1 MRRIDWVAWTGITLA
16 ALLAAF
22 LWWYQATAVVPKGAA
37 PVYNMDTAREQT
49 LEGYEEPADVV
60 AYVLRHIQE
69 GDYDLAVRGCAVEE
83 VAEYFS
89 LIAYLETTDEFAYA
103 DMIPSADYDDE
114 TYIDITKARM
124 AAEYIGLLEQL
135 AGQIADG
142 HELVLFDIVENVPE
156 NPDGMYYQIRTRI
169 CEILGCRNVA
179 EMIAYVTVDG
189 TPKEIH
195 FSLAQYKRFWKI
207 ILFTDLEQYEKK
219 GPDIRETDW
228 VEGENLP
235 PEYGE
240 EKDILP
246 ANCYV
251 VGDDSENSPEQLVHD
266 FALYLQRGDLL
277 SAMSYFDLYDSI
289 DPGMLHNETVKLQG
303 ETAKLIQKFYYDV
316 YLHDENELAWIYR
329 HLSDEPDYLLS
340 ELRMSNMIFA
350 DFGYPV
356 LVGEE
361 SGKSNFSIDCSY
373 DGSHFTINLA
383 LVQEEGWKIESM
395 NWLKNW

>member
-1 MRRIDWVAWTGITLA
+1 MGGGR
-16 ALLAAF
+16 
-22 LWWYQATAVVPKGAA
+22 
-37 PVYNMDTAREQT
+37 
-49 LEGYEEPADVV
+49 
-60 AYVLRHIQE
+60 
-69 GDYDLAVRGCAVEE
+69 
-83 VAEYFS
+83 
-89 LIAYLETTDEFAYA
+89 
-103 DMIPSADYDDE
+103 
-114 TYIDITKARM
+114 
-124 AAEYIGLLEQL
+124 
-135 AGQIADG
+135 
-142 HELVLFDIVENVPE
+142 
-156 NPDGMYYQIRTRI
+156 
-169 CEILGCRNVA
+169 
-179 EMIAYVTVDG
+179 
-189 TPKEIH
+189 
-195 FSLAQYKRFWKI
+195 
-207 ILFTDLEQYEKK
+207 
-219 GPDIRETDW
+219 
-228 VEGENLP
+228 NLP